1 MVDILHEFNITTGQS
16 TLWDTWEEELGL
28 RRRLRADPGQVQSL
42 RPSTPQELDF
52 LHRALYF
59 TPHRGL
65 FWSWLYQNRDSGIVA
80 LYLAQKPAPFAAE
93 FLNYLGKVIATEQPV
108 GRDLQFLISLFRDE
122 LASGYLD
129 LIVQMNAEQ
138 CAYMEA
144 RTTNP
149 LLRRMLQ
156 DRLDELL
163 PELESKPVSPVLS
176 GSGAEI
182 PGLYG
187 GRAAMIAAAI
197 EAVDKARSLQSTAPW
212 QAGTIEAVMEAA
224 EMLFRAGLIADCLL
238 LTSDLLH
245 QADNRTFSNIAD
257 PDGILHKTVRQL
269 LRKAIPVYCL
279 LALPV
284 DPHGQAL
291 ALYRSRFPGFKPDPG
306 SLLYLDIN
314 TIALSSLAG
323 FNHYGHLEL
332 VQRAAGLLHWRPDD
346 ALARILLNWHK
357 PSHDLTLEVLE
368 QVVSE
373 RFTALPHEAF
383 TGMNLIRLARKEA
396 KLDLDRPA
404 ASKLLQDYMRLFNW
418 IPAETF
424 MNGELLREISPLADD
439 SWSRSARAM
448 LKYWLDHPFSGQ
460 KQGSRDQ
467 ERQAADSAFLMSR
480 GSVLKKLWG
489 VY

>member
-1 MVDILHEFNITTGQS
+1 
-16 TLWDTWEEELGL
+16 
-28 RRRLRADPGQVQSL
+28 
-42 RPSTPQELDF
+42 
-52 LHRALYF
+52 
-59 TPHRGL
+59 
-65 FWSWLYQNRDSGIVA
+65 
-80 LYLAQKPAPFAAE
+80 
-93 FLNYLGKVIATEQPV
+93 
-108 GRDLQFLISLFRDE
+108 
-122 LASGYLD
+122 
-129 LIVQMNAEQ
+129 
-138 CAYMEA
+138 
-144 RTTNP
+144 
-149 LLRRMLQ
+149 
-156 DRLDELL
+156 
-163 PELESKPVSPVLS
+163 
-176 GSGAEI
+176 
-182 PGLYG
+182 
-187 GRAAMIAAAI
+187 MIAAAI
-197 EAVDKARSLQSTAPW
+197 EAVDRARSLQSAAPW
-212 QAGTIEAVMEAA
+212 QANTIEAVMEAA
-224 EMLFRAGLIADCLL
+224 EMLFKAGLIADCLL
-238 LTSDLLH
+238 VTSDLLR

-279 LALPV
+279 LAQPV

-323 FNHYGHLEL
+323 FSHYGHLEL

-346 ALARILLNWHK
+346 ALAQILLNWHK
-357 PSHDLTLEVLE
+357 PSPDLTLEVLE

-439 SWSRSARAM
+439 SWRRSARAM
-448 LKYWLDHPFSGQ
+448 LKYWQDHADPGQ
-460 KQGSRDQ
+460 KQGFRGQ
-467 ERQAADSAFLMSR
+467 ERQAADSTFLMSR

-489 VY
+489 VD